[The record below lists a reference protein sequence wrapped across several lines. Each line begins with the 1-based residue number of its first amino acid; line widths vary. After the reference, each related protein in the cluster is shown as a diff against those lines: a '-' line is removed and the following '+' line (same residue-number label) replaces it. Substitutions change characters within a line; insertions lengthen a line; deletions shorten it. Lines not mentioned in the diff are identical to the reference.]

1 MGPNSNTKIWLAIL
15 TLLTLMISV
24 SDAEL
29 TTIALKADAA
39 VETVWVTV
47 EATARATPTAPMHP
61 SYTDPAILQKEVLEV
76 SNEYRKKHDAKP
88 LIWND
93 TLTQYAKAW
102 AEACIWKHSVRPHA
116 HWKKLEHHTKDIY
129 STAPSAR
136 T

>member
-1 MGPNSNTKIWLAIL
+1 
-15 TLLTLMISV
+15 MISV

-102 AEACIWKHSVRPHA
+102 AKACIWKHSVRPHA